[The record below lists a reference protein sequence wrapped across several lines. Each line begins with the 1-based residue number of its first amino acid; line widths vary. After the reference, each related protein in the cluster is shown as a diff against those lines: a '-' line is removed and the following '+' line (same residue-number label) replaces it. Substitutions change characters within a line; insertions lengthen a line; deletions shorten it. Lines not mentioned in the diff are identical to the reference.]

1 MSAGTAA
8 GTFAPGG
15 SSIRGEALKFGKTPA
30 SVPEQVCV
38 LRKIPGQRVIVALGD
53 RVHLVVVA
61 AGARD
66 RQAEEGAR
74 GRLDLLVDDIQDEL
88 PAVLGVV
95 GLAAQGEEAGRDDLF
110 GPLAVVPGGEEVAGD
125 LLADELVVRLVGVE

>member
-1 MSAGTAA
+1 M
-8 GTFAPGG
+8 
-15 SSIRGEALKFGKTPA
+15 
-30 SVPEQVCV
+30 
-38 LRKIPGQRVIVALGD
+38 
-53 RVHLVVVA
+53 VVA

-95 GLAAQGEEAGRDDLF
+95 GLAAEGEEAGRDDLV
-110 GPLAVVPGGEEVAGD
+110 GPLAVVLGGEEVAGD
-125 LLADELVVRLVGVE
+125 LLADEPVIRLVGVE

>member
-1 MSAGTAA
+1 M
-8 GTFAPGG
+8 
-15 SSIRGEALKFGKTPA
+15 
-30 SVPEQVCV
+30 
-38 LRKIPGQRVIVALGD
+38 
-53 RVHLVVVA
+53 VVT

-66 RQAEEGAR
+66 RQTEEGAR

-95 GLAAQGEEAGRDDLF
+95 GFAAEGEEARRDDLF
-110 GPLAVVPGGEEVAGD
+110 GPLAVVAGREEVAGD

>member
-1 MSAGTAA
+1 M

-15 SSIRGEALKFGKTPA
+15 SSISGEALKFGKTPA
-30 SVPEQVCV
+30 QRARAG
-38 LRKIPGQRVIVALGD
+38 LRAAEDAGERVVIALGD

-61 AGARD
+61 AGAGD

-74 GRLDLLVDDIQDEL
+74 GRLDLLVDDVQDEL

-95 GLAAQGEEAGRDDLF
+95 GLAAEGEEAGRDDLF
-110 GPLAVVPGGEEVAGD
+110 GPLAVVVRRGGGRRRSARGRTGRK
-125 LLADELVVRLVGVE
+125 ACRR

>member
-1 MSAGTAA
+1 MSDGTAE
-8 GTFAPGG
+8 GTSAPAG
-15 SSIRGEALKFGKTPA
+15 SSISGDALKFGKTPA

-38 LRKIPGQRVIVALGD
+38 LRKMPGEGVVVALGD

-66 RQAEEGAR
+66 REPEEGAR
-74 GRLDLLVDDIQDEL
+74 GRLDLLVDHVQHEL

-95 GLAAQGEEAGRDDLF
+95 GLAAEGEEARS
-110 GPLAVVPGGEEVAGD
+110 
-125 LLADELVVRLVGVE
+125 R